1 MITLK
6 YRNVD
11 AFVERQQKVGND
23 VRWDG
28 WDMVFFKPHRKAHRS
43 PNGRYR
49 NGQWGFEA
57 RVSPN
62 QYGKWKVKEEY
73 VSEDS
78 ARN

>member
-11 AFVERQQKVGND
+11 SFVERQQAAGID

-43 PNGRYR
+43 KNGHYR
-49 NGQWGFEA
+49 NGQWGFEE

-62 QYGKWKVKEEY
+62 LYGKWKVKEEY
-73 VSEDS
+73 AAPNS
-78 ARN
+78 ARR

>member
-11 AFVERQQKVGND
+11 SFVERQQAAGND

-43 PNGRYR
+43 KNGRYR
-49 NGQWGFEA
+49 NGLWGFEE

-62 QYGKWKVKEEY
+62 RYGKWKVKEEY
-73 VSEDS
+73 VTQDS
-78 ARN
+78 PGN